1 VSAPRTGGPTAPRT
15 RTAAASEALFRRA
28 LQCFPGGVNSPVRA
42 FKGVG
47 GTPRFIA
54 SARGATLTDEDGARY
69 VDYVLGWGPILLGH
83 AHPAVT
89 EAVERQIRE
98 GALYGAPTRI
108 EVELAE
114 RVKRFYPAAERLRF
128 VSTGTEATMSAL
140 RIARAATGR
149 DGFVKLDGCYH
160 GHGDAFLVRGG
171 SGLATLGTPDSPGV
185 PASAVNEARI
195 ASYNDLASVE
205 THFRREGEKLA
216 AVIVEPVVGN
226 YGCVPPSP
234 EFLPGL
240 RSLCDRHGA
249 LLIFDE
255 VMCGFRAARGGAAER
270 YGVRPDL
277 VTLGKVIGGGLPV
290 AAFGGRSDLM
300 GRVAPEGPVYQA
312 GTYSGNPVAM
322 AAGLAALTE
331 LDRDPGVF
339 ARLSARSELLAAGL
353 RDALTRRGVPGAV
366 NAVGS
371 MWTLF
376 FGVEAVR
383 TVEDARRAD
392 RERYARFF
400 HGMLDRGVYLPPSQ
414 FESAFLSA
422 AHGDD
427 ELDQTLGAAAE
438 ALEGLQ

>member
-1 VSAPRTGGPTAPRT
+1 VELSAPG
-15 RTAAASEALFRRA
+15 SEALYRRA
-28 LQCFPGGVNSPVRA
+28 LRCFPGGVNSPVRA
-42 FKGVG
+42 FLGVG

-54 SARGATLTDEDGARY
+54 SARGAYLVDADGNRY

-89 EAVERQIRE
+89 AAVERQIRE
-98 GALYGAPTRI
+98 GVLYGAPTGL
-108 EVELAE
+108 EVDLAE
-114 RVKRFYPAAERLRF
+114 QVRRFYPAAERLRF
-128 VSTGTEATMSAL
+128 VSTGTEAMISAL
-140 RIARAATGR
+140 RLARAATGR

-185 PASAVNEARI
+185 PSSCVKEARI
-195 ASYNDLASVE
+195 ASYNDLSSVE
-205 THFRREGEKLA
+205 AHFRREGDRLA
-216 AVIVEPVVGN
+216 AVVVEPVVGN
-226 YGCVPPSP
+226 HGCVPPAP
-234 EFLPGL
+234 GFLEGL
-240 RSLCDRHGA
+240 RSLCDQHGA
-249 LLIFDE
+249 LLLFDE

-277 VTLGKVIGGGLPV
+277 VALGKVIGGGLPV

-300 GRVAPEGPVYQA
+300 AQVAPEGPVYQA
-312 GTYSGNPVAM
+312 GTYSGNPVGM
-322 AAGLAALTE
+322 AAGLAALAE
-331 LDRDPGVF
+331 LDRSPGFF
-339 ARLSARSELLAAGL
+339 ARLAARTELLAAGL
-353 RDALTRRGVPGAV
+353 RGALARHRVPGSV
-366 NAVGS
+366 NVVGS

-376 FGVEAVR
+376 FGVDAVG

-400 HGMLDRGVYLPPSQ
+400 HAMLSRGVYLPPSQ

-427 ELDQTLGAAAE
+427 ELDLTLEAADE
-438 ALEGLQ
+438 ALRGTA